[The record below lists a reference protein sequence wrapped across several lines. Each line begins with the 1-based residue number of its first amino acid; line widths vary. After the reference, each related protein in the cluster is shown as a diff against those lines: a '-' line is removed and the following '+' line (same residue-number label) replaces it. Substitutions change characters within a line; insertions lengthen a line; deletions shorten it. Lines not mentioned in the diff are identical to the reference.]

1 MSSVHGF
8 LSFLVVIDYVQRVFG
23 LSYSLLISDI
33 VIIIGRHLSIH
44 YVNFKLYASPRDM
57 FYILLVNDDIP
68 LLKLHQMLVYYQEYL
83 FFLDSCH
90 V

>member
-1 MSSVHGF
+1 MASVHGF
-8 LSFLVVIDYVQRVFG
+8 ASFLVVIDYVQRVFG

-33 VIIIGRHLSIH
+33 VIIIGCHLSIH
-44 YVNFKLYASPRDM
+44 YVNFKLHVSPRDM
-57 FYILLVNDDIP
+57 FYILLVNDDVP